1 MLRDNPALE
10 RREIVKFFRW
20 YGPPVLGR
28 DLRRRRAAMRNLS
41 VLTIQPQ
48 NKVIAFAFSDRL
60 GRVGDAAVVDQGGA
74 GFKRKF
80 SQRGVKPDR

>member
-28 DLRRRRAAMRNLS
+28 DLRRRGAAMWNLS

-48 NKVIAFAFSDRL
+48 NKVIAFAFSDRF

-74 GFKRKF
+74 GIKRKF
-80 SQRGVKPDR
+80 FNAA